1 MRKLIVLFGFLVF
14 AYAQVAIE
22 REYDSAYQQEVC
34 GNDYECSANKDFTPN
49 VSIKEAFEQD
59 LQKEIQFPKYEIR
72 ALIYKKILA
81 LGMPKESLNTTF
93 VITMDNQD
101 YKVEVIFIKSKNK
114 LIVTYTVEAE
124 ESIKTYIKTPNGV
137 EIFNHTSML

>member
-1 MRKLIVLFGFLVF
+1 
-14 AYAQVAIE
+14 
-22 REYDSAYQQEVC
+22 
-34 GNDYECSANKDFTPN
+34 
-49 VSIKEAFEQD
+49 
-59 LQKEIQFPKYEIR
+59 
-72 ALIYKKILA
+72 
-81 LGMPKESLNTTF
+81 MPKESLNTTF